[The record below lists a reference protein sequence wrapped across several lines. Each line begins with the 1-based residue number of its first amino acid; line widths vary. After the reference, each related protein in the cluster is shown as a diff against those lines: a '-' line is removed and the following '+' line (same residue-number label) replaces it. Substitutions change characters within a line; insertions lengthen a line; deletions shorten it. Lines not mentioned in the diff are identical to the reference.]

1 MGDSNDMDASDRK
14 RMNSDLKQSIQDDTG
29 AHLRKSLY
37 DELLHYFNN
46 LKISSDDPLYSTS
59 ISYVEKISV
68 RELQIQPSFL
78 EAVRVIVQAARAI
91 GYYFSPFE
99 LSDILTISV
108 GEIRKVRSTE
118 EKNFQTFDRVVFNIY
133 KDLNENFQS
142 FSEPLKASYP
152 EILVNVISVIHS
164 GKDASGEH
172 IDSYN
177 AEAYYRTRKGQQYL
191 TQSWNLDFS
200 TEPKANQIRKPV
212 TERVI
217 SDKGL
222 VDSLAQI
229 TGRSTDSIHD
239 ALKGLSDYDLNSIK
253 DLCNNY
259 AKLQKYY
266 NIAGDEKE
274 FKERAEKEL
283 GKKLLDSQ
291 VQHAILSVRR
301 SKVYIENILDD
312 KFVPDKTHGI
322 NHVKHNLEYGYQLI
336 GIIQSKRKRKNRR
349 AD

>member
-1 MGDSNDMDASDRK
+1 MDASNRK
-14 RMNSDLKQSIQDDTG
+14 SVNPDLKQRVQVDSG
-29 AHLRKSLY
+29 AYLRKSLY
-37 DELLHYFNN
+37 EKLLHYFKN

-59 ISYVEKISV
+59 ISYVEKISL

-108 GEIRKVRSTE
+108 GEIRKTHNTE
-118 EKNFQTFDRVVFNIY
+118 EKNFEIFDQVVFNIY

-142 FSEPLKASYP
+142 FSEPLKSAYP

-164 GKDASGEH
+164 GKDASGER

-177 AEAYYRTRKGQQYL
+177 TEAYYRTRKARQYL
-191 TQSWNLDFS
+191 TQSLNLDFS
-200 TEPKANQIRKPV
+200 TESKANQIRKPV
-212 TERVI
+212 TGRVI

-239 ALKGLSDYDLNSIK
+239 ALKGLSEYDLNSIK
-253 DLCNNY
+253 DLCSNY
-259 AKLQKYY
+259 AKLQKYSY
-266 NIAGDEKE
+266 VAGDEKE

-283 GKKLLDSQ
+283 GRKLLDSQ

-301 SKVYIENILDD
+301 SKVYVENILDD

-349 AD
+349 AE

>member
-1 MGDSNDMDASDRK
+1 MDASNRK
-14 RMNSDLKQSIQDDTG
+14 SMNLDLKQGIQDDTG
-29 AHLRKSLY
+29 SHLRKSLY
-37 DELLHYFNN
+37 EELLHYFNN
-46 LKISSDDPLYSTS
+46 LKISSDDILYSTS
-59 ISYVEKISV
+59 ISFVEKISL
-68 RELQIQPSFL
+68 REMQNQPSFL
-78 EAVRVIVQAARAI
+78 EAVRVIVQAARTI
-91 GYYFSPFE
+91 GYNFSPFE

-108 GEIRKVRSTE
+108 GEIRRARSTE
-118 EKNFQTFDRVVFNIY
+118 EKNFQTFDQVVFNIY

-164 GKDASGEH
+164 GKDALGER

-177 AEAYYRTRKGQQYL
+177 AEAYYRTRKAQQYL
-191 TQSWNLDFS
+191 TQSLNLDFS

-266 NIAGDEKE
+266 DIAGDEQE

-349 AD
+349 VD

>member
-1 MGDSNDMDASDRK
+1 MDATERK
-14 RMNSDLKQSIQDDTG
+14 SLNLDLKQSMQDDSSTR
-29 AHLRKSLY
+29 LRKALY
-37 DELLHYFNN
+37 DELLYYFNN
-46 LKISSDDPLYSTS
+46 LKISSDSSLYSTS
-59 ISYVEKISV
+59 MSYVEKISV
-68 RELQIQPSFL
+68 QELQILPSFL
-78 EAVRVIVQAARAI
+78 EAVRVIVHAARAT
-91 GYYFSPFE
+91 GYYFSPSK

-108 GEIRKVRSTE
+108 AAIRKNRSTE
-118 EKNFQTFDRVVFNIY
+118 EKNLVTFDQVVFNIY

-142 FSEPLKASYP
+142 FSDSLKVSYP

-164 GKDASGEH
+164 GKDASGIR

-177 AEAYYRTRKGQQYL
+177 AEAYYRTRKAQDL
-191 TQSWNLDFS
+191 AQSLNLDFS
-200 TEPKANQIRKPV
+200 TKTKARQIRKQV
-212 TERVI
+212 TERVT
-217 SDKGL
+217 SDKWL
-222 VDSLAQI
+222 VDSLTQI
-229 TGRSTDSIHD
+229 TGRTADSVHD

-274 FKERAEKEL
+274 FKERAEKDL
-283 GKKLLDSQ
+283 GRKLLDSQ

-349 AD
+349 VD

>member
-1 MGDSNDMDASDRK
+1 MDASKRK
-14 RMNSDLKQSIQDDTG
+14 SMNLDLKQSIQDDTSTRF
-29 AHLRKSLY
+29 RKSLY
-37 DELLHYFNN
+37 EELLYYFNN

-59 ISYVEKISV
+59 MSYVEKVSV

-78 EAVRVIVQAARAI
+78 EAVRVIVHAARAT
-91 GYYFSPFE
+91 GYYFSPSE

-108 GEIRKVRSTE
+108 GEIRKGRTTD
-118 EKNFQTFDRVVFNIY
+118 EKNLQTFDQVVFNIY
-133 KDLNENFQS
+133 KDLNENFQN
-142 FSEPLKASYP
+142 FSDSLKACYP

-164 GKDASGEH
+164 GKDASGVR

-177 AEAYYRTRKGQQYL
+177 AEAYYRTKKAQQHL
-191 TQSWNLDFS
+191 AQSLNLDFS
-200 TEPKANQIRKPV
+200 KEALPNQIRKPV
-212 TERVI
+212 TERE
-217 SDKGL
+217 L

-229 TGRSTDSIHD
+229 TGRTTDSVHD
-239 ALKGLSDYDLNSIK
+239 ALKGLSEYDLNSIK
-253 DLCNNY
+253 DLSSNY
-259 AKLQKYY
+259 TKLEKYY

-283 GKKLLDSQ
+283 GRKLLDSQ

-301 SKVYIENILDD
+301 SKIYIENILDD
-312 KFVPDKTHGI
+312 KFVPDKSHGI

>member
-1 MGDSNDMDASDRK
+1 MDANNRRSIT
-14 RMNSDLKQSIQDDTG
+14 SDLKQSIQNDTD

-37 DELLHYFNN
+37 EELMHYFNN

-59 ISYVEKISV
+59 ISYVEKISL

-78 EAVRVIVQAARAI
+78 EAVRVIVKAAKAT

-108 GEIRKVRSTE
+108 GEIRKAHSTE
-118 EKNFQTFDRVVFNIY
+118 EKNYQTFDQVVFNIY

-142 FSEPLKASYP
+142 FSDPLKVSYP
-152 EILVNVISVIHS
+152 EILVNVISVIHN
-164 GKDASGEH
+164 GKDASGER

-177 AEAYYRTRKGQQYL
+177 AEAYYRTRKAQQYF
-191 TQSWNLDFS
+191 TQSLNLDFS
-200 TEPKANQIRKPV
+200 TEPKASQIRKPV

-217 SDKGL
+217 SDKRL
-222 VDSLAQI
+222 VDNLAQI

-239 ALKGLSDYDLNSIK
+239 ALRGLSEYDLNSMK
-253 DLCNNY
+253 DLCSNY

-283 GKKLLDSQ
+283 GRKLLDSQ